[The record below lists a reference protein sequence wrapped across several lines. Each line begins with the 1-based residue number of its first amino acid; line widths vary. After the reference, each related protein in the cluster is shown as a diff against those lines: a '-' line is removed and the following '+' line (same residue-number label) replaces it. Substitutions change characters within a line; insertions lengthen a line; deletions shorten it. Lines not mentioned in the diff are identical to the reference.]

1 LSYIC
6 LINHSS
12 NIVSLFPSHRRHR
25 HAAELTLAAKC
36 GTLALFELH
45 HFKNLQHLSLQFRE
59 GNDAAIKKYLAD
71 RLIDTK
77 ARARHL
83 DAELAAQNEAGA
95 AQTLELAALRDDAWA
110 AREQHASAVANLKAA
125 HALELADARQ
135 VGSKH

>member
-1 LSYIC
+1 M
-6 LINHSS
+6 
-12 NIVSLFPSHRRHR
+12 
-25 HAAELTLAAKC
+25 LAAKC
-36 GTLALFELH
+36 GTLVLFELH

-83 DAELAAQNEAGA
+83 DAELAAQTEAGV

-110 AREQHASAVANLKAA
+110 AREQHASAVADLKAA

-135 VGSKH
+135 VRPSLAAAHGILFGSPQIFLHP